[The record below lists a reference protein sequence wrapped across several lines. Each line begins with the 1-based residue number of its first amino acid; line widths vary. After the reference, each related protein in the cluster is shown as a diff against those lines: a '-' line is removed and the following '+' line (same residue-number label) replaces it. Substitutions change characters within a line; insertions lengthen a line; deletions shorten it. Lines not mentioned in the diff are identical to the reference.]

1 MKIALVAG
9 LVALGALNH
18 FFWVPAVRGDGGE
31 PAERRFGLNSR
42 GELVVALG
50 VLAATAVL
58 SGLRAGGDGHGVRS
72 RRSPPRRVTA
82 SGSDYATSVRV
93 ELTLTPGVAG
103 RNAYKLWADD
113 YDTGDPLTTVTD
125 VRMQCSLPAR
135 PSMATITVPLRRA
148 QDGSWT
154 GSGLDFSVAGR
165 WKIEVYVQE
174 KASGTTVPLE
184 LTVEAGALSR
194 LRRRLRS
201 CALRLRLRSFGAAFA
216 RAGTSRPVVEHGSQE
231 KEGP

>member
-1 MKIALVAG
+1 MVG

-42 GELVVALG
+42 GELAVALG

-58 SGLRAGGDGHGVRS
+58 SGLAPAATAAAVRPARGAS
-72 RRSPPRRVTA
+72 ATRVTA

-93 ELTLTPGVAG
+93 ELTVTPGVAG

-135 PSMATITVPLRRA
+135 PSMATVTVPLRRA
-148 QDGSWT
+148 ADGSWT
-154 GSGLDFSVAGR
+154 GSGLDFSVPGR
-165 WKIEVYVQE
+165 WKVDVYVQE
-174 KASGTTVPLE
+174 KTSGTTVPLE
-184 LTVEAGALSR
+184 LTIAPAP
-194 LRRRLRS
+194 
-201 CALRLRLRSFGAAFA
+201 
-216 RAGTSRPVVEHGSQE
+216 TP
-231 KEGP
+231 